1 MDEPAATG
9 IQTVMAEKRDY
20 YEVLGVAKGAS
31 EDEIKK
37 AFRRLAMKY
46 HPDRNPDDAGAQD
59 KFKEA
64 KEAYEVLSDTSKR
77 QAYDRFGHRAFE
89 GGMGGGGPD
98 MGGFSDL
105 GDMLGDMFG
114 DIFGGG
120 RRGGGARRGSDLRY
134 VLDLELDE
142 AVNGVEKSIKV
153 PRLIGCHHCN
163 ATGSEDGKVETCR
176 TCAGQGRVRM
186 QNGIFSVQQTCPSCQ
201 GTGTTIK
208 NPCKHCHGQGRVRDE
223 KTLKVKIPAGV
234 DTGDR
239 IRLTGEGEA
248 GPGGAANGD
257 LYVEV
262 QLKAHAIFKRDGDD
276 LYCEIPVRISTAAL
290 GGELKVP
297 TLGGSAALKIPAGTQ
312 TNKVFKLRGKG
323 VRSVRSDST
332 GDLLC
337 RVIVETPVHLSA
349 RQKEL
354 LEEFDA
360 TFETEEGSSSSPQA
374 KSWFDSVKTFF
385 EKMTG

>member
-1 MDEPAATG
+1 
-9 IQTVMAEKRDY
+9 MAEKRDY
-20 YEVLGVAKGAS
+20 YEVLGVAKSAS
-31 EDEIKK
+31 EDDLKK
-37 AFRRLAMKY
+37 AFRRLAMKF
-46 HPDRNPDDAGAQD
+46 HPDRNPDDATAQD
-59 KFKEA
+59 KFKEG

-89 GGMGGGGPD
+89 GGMGGASSPD

-120 RRGGGARRGSDLRY
+120 RRGGGGGARRGSDLRFM
-134 VLDLELDE
+134 LDLDLDE
-142 AVNGVEKSIKV
+142 AINGVEKQIRV
-153 PRLIGCHHCN
+153 PRLVGCHHCN
-163 ATGSEDGKVETCR
+163 GTGSSDSVVETCK
-176 TCAGQGRVRM
+176 TCGGHGRVRI
-186 QNGIFSVQQTCPSCQ
+186 QNGIFSMQQTCPTCQ
-201 GTGTTIK
+201 GSGKTIK
-208 NPCKHCHGQGRVRDE
+208 NPCKHCDGQGRVREE
-223 KTLKVKIPAGV
+223 KKLNVKIPAGV

-248 GPGGAANGD
+248 GPGGAASGD

-262 QLKAHAIFKRDGDD
+262 QLKEHAIFKRDGDD
-276 LYCEIPVRISTAAL
+276 LYCEIPLRMSTAAL

-323 VRSVRSDST
+323 VRSVRSDNT

-337 RVIVETPVHLSA
+337 RVVVETPVQLSS

-354 LEEFDA
+354 LEEFNA